1 MNCSLNDKHEEAVNF
16 GFYTNAKAVGM
27 LSIVEPCCQECGV
40 DHVMF
45 LNFIL
50 STRPLIKK

>member
-16 GFYTNAKAVGM
+16 GFYTNAKGVGI

-40 DHVMF
+40 DRVMF